1 MKLKLFMYLPLL
13 LLFLFL
19 VSTLCFPLAR
29 NPKGK
34 GRQKFK
40 LKPLGRLPPFARSNR
55 YHRYHDSG
63 DSGSKGGQRLKTQN
77 LYLRPLLPLLL
88 TNQGQKLSL
97 PCGHG
102 TKGRCGQK
110 YKSKGQK
117 NNMNNLDN
125 LGYLFT
131 KEYPSN

>member
-29 NPKGK
+29 SPKGK

-40 LKPLGRLPPFARSNR
+40 LKPLGRLPPFALFLFFCKNKNHNR

-63 DSGSKGGQRLKTQN
+63 DSGSKGGQRLKIRTKASFN
-77 LYLRPLLPLLL
+77 LNFCLLL
-88 TNQGQKLSL
+88 
-97 PCGHG
+97 
-102 TKGRCGQK
+102 
-110 YKSKGQK
+110 
-117 NNMNNLDN
+117 
-125 LGYLFT
+125 
-131 KEYPSN
+131 

>member
-19 VSTLCFPLAR
+19 VSTLCFSLAR

-40 LKPLGRLPPFARSNR
+40 LNPLGRLPPFARSNR

-63 DSGSKGGQRLKTQN
+63 DSGSKGGQRLKT
-77 LYLRPLLPLLL
+77 RTKAKEALPM
-88 TNQGQKLSL
+88 LSL
-97 PCGHG
+97 ANCFSCQFLKLKP
-102 TKGRCGQK
+102 TGQ
-110 YKSKGQK
+110 GWQ
-117 NNMNNLDN
+117 
-125 LGYLFT
+125 
-131 KEYPSN
+131 

>member
-55 YHRYHDSG
+55 YHRYHDSPYPLGMGPKGG
-63 DSGSKGGQRLKTQN
+63 DSGNLYLRYKSKGGGQRLKIRKKQEIVKVYFN
-77 LYLRPLLPLLL
+77 DY
-88 TNQGQKLSL
+88 N
-97 PCGHG
+97 
-102 TKGRCGQK
+102 
-110 YKSKGQK
+110 YSKQ
-117 NNMNNLDN
+117 
-125 LGYLFT
+125 LFF
-131 KEYPSN
+131 

>member
-63 DSGSKGGQRLKTQN
+63 DSGSPYPLGMGPKGKGGQRLKTQN
-77 LYLRPLLPLLL
+77 LYLR
-88 TNQGQKLSL
+88 
-97 PCGHG
+97 
-102 TKGRCGQK
+102 

-117 NNMNNLDN
+117 IVDLLRLRNLAN
-125 LGYLFT
+125 
-131 KEYPSN
+131 SI